1 MVSIH
6 LVPASLEQVSAVC
19 GYQAKYLNNLKDTV
33 WQHGTMVSILAS
45 EPCCPRFNY
54 QHSKKNYDVKIVDVA
69 EVDQEESGQWLDG
82 VDQSHLVLARG
93 KQKNLKDIQI
103 WQALIWVVTVS

>member
-1 MVSIH
+1 MGALSVRSGCYRYIYLLKFGMVSIH

-19 GYQAKYLNNLKDTV
+19 GYQAKYLNDLKDTV
-33 WQHGTMVSILAS
+33 WQLGTMVSILAS

-69 EVDQEESGQWLDG
+69 EVDQEESGQ
-82 VDQSHLVLARG
+82 
-93 KQKNLKDIQI
+93 
-103 WQALIWVVTVS
+103 